1 MLDADVIG
9 LQAFPMVRL
18 QEKSESDAV
27 DALKRAA
34 LKLFAERGVDGVTVR
49 EIAAAA
55 GQRNHGAVGYHFG
68 SKGELIRT
76 LVVDGAS
83 LIDDRRNR
91 ALDELAASGRLPE
104 LEEVI
109 RILVFPSIKLAP
121 PGEEEC
127 YNRFVVLFSMAHRD
141 LFMNAL
147 EDRWNTGYQRCIEL
161 LRGWMGHLSKRE
173 QTERIVFIEAYLG
186 GVLSARETRLADSSR
201 PHSSWSTDRILEH
214 FVFTIAAIVKA
225 PSQEE

>member
-1 MLDADVIG
+1 MLDAEAVR

-18 QEKSESDAV
+18 HEKSESDAV

-55 GQRNHGAVGYHFG
+55 GQKNHGAVGYHFG
-68 SKGELIRT
+68 SKAELIRI

-83 LIDDRRNR
+83 LIDVRRNE
-91 ALDELAASGRLPE
+91 ALDALLGAGRQPD
-104 LEEVI
+104 LEEII
-109 RILVFPSIKLAP
+109 RILVYPSIDLAP

-141 LFMNAL
+141 LFMSAL

-161 LRGWMGHLSKRE
+161 LRGAMAHLPKRD

-201 PHSSWSTDRILEH
+201 AHSTWSNSRILEH
-214 FVFTIAAIVKA
+214 FVQTIAAIVRA
-225 PSQEE
+225 PAMT

>member
-1 MLDADVIG
+1 MVDAAGVG

-18 QEKSESDAV
+18 QEKNESDSV

-55 GQRNHGAVGYHFG
+55 GQKNHGAVGYHFG
-68 SKGELIRT
+68 SKAELIRI

-83 LIDDRRNR
+83 LIDARRNE
-91 ALDELAASGRLPE
+91 ALDALDAMGRPAE
-104 LEEVI
+104 LEEII
-109 RILVFPSIKLAP
+109 RVLVYPSIGLAP
-121 PGEEEC
+121 RGEVEC

-141 LFMNAL
+141 LFMDAL
-147 EDRWNTGYQRCIEL
+147 EDRWNTGYKRCVDM

-173 QTERIVFIEAYLG
+173 QTERIVFVEAYLG
-186 GVLSARETRLADSSR
+186 GVLSARETRLADTTR
-201 PHSSWSTDRILEH
+201 PHSTWSNSRVLDH
-214 FVFTIAAIVKA
+214 FVQTIAAIVA
-225 PSQEE
+225 GPSMK

>member
-1 MLDADVIG
+1 MMR

-18 QEKSESDAV
+18 QEKIESDAV

-55 GQRNHGAVGYHFG
+55 GQKNHGAVGYHFG
-68 SKGELIRT
+68 SKAELIRI

-83 LIDDRRNR
+83 LIDERRNK
-91 ALDELAASGRLPE
+91 ALDALLATKRPSE

-109 RILVFPSIKLAP
+109 RILVYPSIGLVP
-121 PGEEEC
+121 RGEVEC
-127 YNRFVVLFSMAHRD
+127 YNRFVVLFSMTHRD

-147 EDRWNTGYQRCIEL
+147 EDRWNTGYKRCIEI
-161 LRGWMGHLSKRE
+161 LRSWMTHLSDRE

-186 GVLSARETRLADSSR
+186 GVLSARETRLADSTR
-201 PHSSWSTDRILEH
+201 AHSTWSSSHVLDH
-214 FVFTIAAIVKA
+214 FVQTIAAIVRA
-225 PSQEE
+225 PEMS

>member
-1 MLDADVIG
+1 MVDARLMR

-18 QEKSESDAV
+18 QEKNESDAV

-55 GQRNHGAVGYHFG
+55 GQKNHGAVGYHFG
-68 SKGELIRT
+68 SKAELIRI

-83 LIDDRRNR
+83 LIDERRNK
-91 ALDELAASGRLPE
+91 ALDVLLAKEGPSELD
-104 LEEVI
+104 EVI
-109 RILVFPSIKLAP
+109 RILVYPSIGLAP
-121 PGEEEC
+121 RGETEC

-147 EDRWNTGYQRCIEL
+147 EDRWNTGYKRCVEL
-161 LRGWMGHLSKRE
+161 LRGWMAHISERE

-186 GVLSARETRLADSSR
+186 GVLAARETRLADSTR
-201 PHSSWSTDRILEH
+201 THTTWSSSHVLEH
-214 FVFTIAAIVKA
+214 FVQTIAAIVRA
-225 PSQEE
+225 PAMS

>member
-1 MLDADVIG
+1 MVDAETIR

-18 QEKSESDAV
+18 QEKNESDAV

-34 LKLFAERGVDGVTVR
+34 LKLFSERGVDGVTVR

-68 SKGELIRT
+68 SKAELIRI

-83 LIDDRRNR
+83 LIDARRNE
-91 ALDELAASGRLPE
+91 ALDALMAAGGPAE
-104 LEEVI
+104 LEEIV
-109 RILVFPSIKLAP
+109 RILVYPSINLAP
-121 PGEEEC
+121 RGDVEC
-127 YNRFVVLFSMAHRD
+127 YNRFVVLLSMAHRD

-147 EDRWNTGYQRCIEL
+147 EDRWNTGYKRCVEM
-161 LRGWMGHLSKRE
+161 LRRWMTNIPKNE

-186 GVLSARETRLADSSR
+186 GVLSARETRLADSTR
-201 PHSSWSTDRILEH
+201 THSTWSNDRVLEH
-214 FVFTIAAIVKA
+214 FVQTIAAIVRA
-225 PSQEE
+225 PTMD

>member
-1 MLDADVIG
+1 MVDAEAIG

-18 QEKSESDAV
+18 HEKSESDAV

-68 SKGELIRT
+68 SKAELIRT
-76 LVVDGAS
+76 LVVDGAR
-83 LIDDRRNR
+83 LIDERRNR
-91 ALDELAASGRLPE
+91 ALDDLAATGRPPELAD
-104 LEEVI
+104 VI
-109 RILVFPSIKLAP
+109 RILVFPAIDLAP
-121 PGEEEC
+121 RGEEEC

-141 LFMNAL
+141 LFMSAL

-161 LRGWMGHLSKRE
+161 LRGWMGHLSKRD

-186 GVLSARETRLADSSR
+186 GVLSARETRLADATR
-201 PHSSWSTDRILEH
+201 AHSTWSTSRVLEH
-214 FVFTIAAIVKA
+214 FVQTIAAIVKA
-225 PSQEE
+225 PASA